1 MSRSIDINPEIIE
14 VLKSNKIRVA
24 DGVSALVLMYHNL
37 KPTYLD
43 KSLTDTLFTT
53 GLVSFDYT
61 SNSFSWKYPLYE
73 NSHEDNYDWIGDWM
87 DLFKKSNPER
97 RGTKAAVVKRMK
109 DFFANNPKYTVENVF
124 NATRQ
129 YLRSVTDPKYVK
141 TSHKFIKEQDGS
153 SKLLEQLEVMSTSS
167 IRVGDG
173 SFNDTI

>member
-1 MSRSIDINPEIIE
+1 MSRTIDINPVIID
-14 VLKSNKIRVA
+14 VLKSNRIRVV
-24 DGVSALVLMYHNL
+24 DGISGLVLMYHGL
-37 KPTYLD
+37 KPTFLD
-43 KSLTDTLFTT
+43 KSLTNKLFKS
-53 GLVSFDYT
+53 GLVSMDYT
-61 SNSFSWKYPLYE
+61 NKTFTWKYPLYE
-73 NSHEDNYDWIGDWM
+73 NTEENNYDWVVEWM

-97 RGTKAAVVKRMK
+97 RGTKAAVMKRMK
-109 DFFANNPKYTVENVF
+109 EFFANNPKYTVENVF

-153 SKLLEQLEVMSTSS
+153 SKLLEQLEVMSISP